1 MTSEK
6 ESIRRAENRKALTL
20 SRFLDP
26 LPILLGVS
34 VSWIWKKEIDIS
46 VMGPVVACGYLLLA
60 SITWL
65 ASTKKK
71 KLETIL
77 NKPHGE

>member
-1 MTSEK
+1 MTSEEK
-6 ESIRRAENRKALTL
+6 PIHRAETKKFLTL

-34 VSWIWKKEIDIS
+34 VSWIWKKEIDIK
-46 VMGPVVACGYLLLA
+46 VMGPVVAGGYLLLA

-65 ASTKKK
+65 ASTKRK
-71 KLETIL
+71 KLGAIL
-77 NKPHGE
+77 NKPHGK